1 MGLKEKLL
9 ENKRLNEENQFKV
22 AQQHSQL
29 SYELGYND
37 SLDQDVDYAKLY
49 DPFIKIY
56 ADIQLKLQNNTSENP
71 SFDRKYAESI
81 VNSVSVIQNAL
92 ENILSNVEIWTPAVQ
107 KAGMMGGVDLM
118 GTPQSRYRA
127 MNIFADDL
135 KGVIDIVADNGD
147 INRLAYDL
155 YDDIGFVERIY
166 LNKLNKLSESQDMF
180 VSIPDTGQQNMDFK
194 LLSTEIFEQEKVGE
208 NPVLTGGVTEN
219 YRKTDKNG
227 ELIVEE
233 ETLNNGDIQQFYII
247 DKEAIGNSMQFN
259 TEMDKISAGVLGSYE
274 GYDEVVAFNNN
285 ILATVTDHYLPPAR
299 ALTPKQEKRFQ
310 EDYKKWFLE
319 KEIGKKFPMGEPQSP
334 QQGEQEQEEMS
345 PEMQEE
351 VASTLMQ

>member
-49 DPFIKIY
+49 DPFIKTY

-81 VNSVSVIQNAL
+81 VSSVSVIQNAL

-135 KGVIDIVADNGD
+135 KGVIEIVADNGD

-180 VSIPDTGQQNMDFK
+180 VSIPDTGQENMDFK

-227 ELIVEE
+227 ELVVEE
-233 ETLNNGDIQQFYII
+233 ETLNNGDIQQFYVI
-247 DKEAIGNSMQFN
+247 DKEAISDSMQFN

-319 KEIGKKFPMGEPQSP
+319 KEIGKRFPMGEPQSP

>member
-1 MGLKEKLL
+1 
-9 ENKRLNEENQFKV
+9 
-22 AQQHSQL
+22 
-29 SYELGYND
+29 
-37 SLDQDVDYAKLY
+37 
-49 DPFIKIY
+49 
-56 ADIQLKLQNNTSENP
+56 
-71 SFDRKYAESI
+71 
-81 VNSVSVIQNAL
+81 
-92 ENILSNVEIWTPAVQ
+92 
-107 KAGMMGGVDLM
+107 MMGGVDLM

-155 YDDIGFVERIY
+155 YDDMGFVERIY

-180 VSIPDTGQQNMDFK
+180 ISIPDTGQQNNDFK
-194 LLSTEIFEQEKVGE
+194 ILSSEIFEQEKVGE

-227 ELIVEE
+227 ELEIKE

-285 ILATVTDHYLPPAR
+285 ILATVTDHYLHPAK
-299 ALTPKQEKRFQ
+299 ALDKKQEKRFQ

-319 KEIGKKFPMGEPQSP
+319 KEVGNKFPLGEPRP
-334 QQGEQEQEEMS
+334 KNVEQ
-345 PEMQEE
+345 PQEE
-351 VASTLMQ
+351 VVEEQVDEFAEFAEN